1 MHLSN
6 ALFLRIQKMLPSAGC
21 DPEINIIKIGAQLLL
36 YLKEGPWDVTQL
48 LAFASSTLT
57 LSIDH
62 IILSLDW
69 LFMIGAI
76 RIDSEEISIHGT

>member
-1 MHLSN
+1 
-6 ALFLRIQKMLPSAGC
+6 MLPSAGC
-21 DPEINIIKIGAQLLL
+21 DPDINIIKIGAQLLL
-36 YLKEGPWDVTQL
+36 YLRDGPWNAAQL
-48 LAFASSTLT
+48 LTFASSKLN

-76 RIDSEEISIHGT
+76 KIDSEDISIHGT

>member
-1 MHLSN
+1 
-6 ALFLRIQKMLPSAGC
+6 MLPSAGC

-36 YLKEGPWDVTQL
+36 YLQDGPWSATQL
-48 LAFASSTLT
+48 LKFASSKLN

-69 LFMIGAI
+69 LFIIGAI
-76 RIDSEEISIHGT
+76 KIDSEDISIHGT